1 MPCLVAIAAKCSSCL
16 QIHLHPQLLRVKM
29 YTRQSPSTAHPNVL
43 QEILENIIQRE
54 WPNDPKAP
62 RQFYEVPFSPE
73 MAAAQQRGD
82 IEQATA
88 VLHGA
93 TSYNVTVR
101 MRTDTVLGR
110 KPCLLA
116 RLHKLERRHAC

>member
-1 MPCLVAIAAKCSSCL
+1 
-16 QIHLHPQLLRVKM
+16 M

-54 WPNDPKAP
+54 WPNDPKAA

-73 MAAAQQRGD
+73 MAAAQQRGN

-93 TSYNVTVR
+93 NFIDTSLSTYEST
-101 MRTDTVLGR
+101 
-110 KPCLLA
+110 PCLVGEIGASAHNL
-116 RLHKLERRHAC
+116 KRRHPC

>member
-1 MPCLVAIAAKCSSCL
+1 M
-16 QIHLHPQLLRVKM
+16 
-29 YTRQSPSTAHPNVL
+29 
-43 QEILENIIQRE
+43 NIIQRE

-73 MAAAQQRGD
+73 MAAAQQRGK

-93 TSYNVTVR
+93 N
-101 MRTDTVLGR
+101 
-110 KPCLLA
+110 PIECHCA
-116 RLHKLERRHAC
+116 RASRHRAW

>member
-1 MPCLVAIAAKCSSCL
+1 VPRHVHTVPCLGVMAAKCSSC
-16 QIHLHPQLLRVKM
+16 PQVRSPSERLRVKL
-29 YTRQSPSTAHPNVL
+29 YTRQSPSTVRPIVV

-73 MAAAQQRGD
+73 MAAAQQRGN

-93 TSYNVTVR
+93 NFIDVSLCTCEST
-101 MRTDTVLGR
+101 L
-110 KPCLLA
+110 CLVGNLA
-116 RLHKLERRHAC
+116 C